1 MSVLVHSAS
10 GSTPHHHSR
19 LTGVYQQRATPSDT
33 YHFIRCQG
41 REKALECLA
50 LAIRVSVS
58 KCLIPFLPHSSLAR
72 MLHSSPSIL
81 RRREIESSPVSG
93 RRERPTGEAPY
104 TSVLPQLPTKQNSVL
119 PLILIQLKCCEA
131 FIVSSPDFRSPP
143 CCQPSVQTDTTAAVI
158 LDCSCNC

>member
-1 MSVLVHSAS
+1 M
-10 GSTPHHHSR
+10 
-19 LTGVYQQRATPSDT
+19 
-33 YHFIRCQG
+33 
-41 REKALECLA
+41 
-50 LAIRVSVS
+50 
-58 KCLIPFLPHSSLAR
+58 
-72 MLHSSPSIL
+72 
-81 RRREIESSPVSG
+81 SG

-158 LDCSCNC
+158 LDCSCNCWFACPVEGKNHAFSLWYPQLNCYHCYDFVLARGMWQFPGHNQIHTTAVTWAVAVTTTDPEPTAPQVNSWVAIFFFFCLF